1 MNKPWRVAFASLLVV
16 AMTLSGCTRP
26 PMTPG
31 WVTLIGAGKGLENFD
46 RYGDANWRVE
56 DDGTVVA
63 DKGTGNSYLLSKN
76 SYSDFE
82 LKAEFWAD
90 HTTNSGIHLRVQE
103 PGNVTDSNSYE
114 VNIFDRRPDPT
125 YGTGAV
131 VNYARAAGSPR
142 AGGQWNTYEVSARG
156 PEIVVTLNGVRTA
169 VLNHG
174 AFARGPIAL
183 QYNAN
188 PGGAIKWRRVI
199 VRPL

>member
-1 MNKPWRVAFASLLVV
+1 MNKPRPVAFAFLLAVSLF
-16 AMTLSGCTRP
+16 GCTQP

-31 WVTLIGAGKGLENFD
+31 WVTLIGAARALENFD
-46 RYGDANWRVE
+46 LYGDANWRVE
-56 DDGTVVA
+56 DGAVVA

-82 LKAEFWAD
+82 LKVEFWAD
-90 HTTNSGIHLRVQE
+90 HTTNSGIHIRVQE
-103 PGNVTDSNSYE
+103 PGNVTDMNSYE

-131 VNYARAAGSPR
+131 VNFAPAVGSPR
-142 AGGQWNTYEVSARG
+142 AGGRWNTFEVTARG

-169 VLNHG
+169 EVKHG

-199 VRPL
+199 IKPL